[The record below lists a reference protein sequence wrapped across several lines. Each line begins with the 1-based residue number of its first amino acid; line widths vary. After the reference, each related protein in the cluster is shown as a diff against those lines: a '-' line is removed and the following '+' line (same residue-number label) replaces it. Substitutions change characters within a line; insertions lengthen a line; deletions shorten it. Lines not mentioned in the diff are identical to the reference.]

1 MSLADVAIGLKV
13 FLHTDEKD
21 VYSGFMGRYI
31 FLKEKSVFGDGKP
44 RVSFG
49 IVYCFSIKNKTFNYK

>member
-13 FLHTDEKD
+13 FLHTDDKD

-31 FLKEKSVFGDGKP
+31 FLKEKSVFGDGKCP
-44 RVSFG
+44 QKNEL
-49 IVYCFSIKNKTFNYK
+49 IVGLDELRSTHLK